1 MDLKTRCL
9 ITDFKDGDDFSI
21 PKVCV
26 EDWIKENLEDFV
38 QGRYRF
44 DGTFETK
51 ELMTYLENYKPVSYT
66 HLTLPTIYSV

>member
-26 EDWIKENLEDFV
+26 EDWIKENLEDIV

-44 DGTFETK
+44 DGTYEVNEQQ
-51 ELMTYLENYKPVSYT
+51 ELKL
-66 HLTLPTIYSV
+66 